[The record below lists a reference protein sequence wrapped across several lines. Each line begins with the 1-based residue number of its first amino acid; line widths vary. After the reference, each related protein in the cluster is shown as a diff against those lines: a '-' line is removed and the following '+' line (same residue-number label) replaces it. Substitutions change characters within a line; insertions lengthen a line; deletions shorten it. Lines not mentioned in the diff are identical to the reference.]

1 MQYTGSYSLLMNAQ
15 LMVVTM
21 LKNKCF
27 VPENLSNNVIVLFV
41 SVVNSIDINGK
52 HYLWSDLHR
61 IRFKKKSLR
70 LWLG

>member
-1 MQYTGSYSLLMNAQ
+1 MNAQ

-52 HYLWSDLHR
+52 HYLWSDLHSNVEKHSNR
-61 IRFKKKSLR
+61 KEILNSLR
-70 LWLG
+70 KTYNVW